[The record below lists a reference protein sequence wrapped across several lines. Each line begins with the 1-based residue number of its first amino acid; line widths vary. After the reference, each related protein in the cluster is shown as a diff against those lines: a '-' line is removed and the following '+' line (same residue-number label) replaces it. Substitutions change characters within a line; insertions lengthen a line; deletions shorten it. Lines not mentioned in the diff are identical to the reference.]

1 MLNIKHILLFISVY
15 LGTSSCTKVV
25 DVDVPNGGDRLI
37 IEASINWEKGSTGN
51 QQTILLSLSTP
62 YYSQNKFTPAKNA
75 EVKITNMMTQ
85 DSFVFTEEDPGIYT
99 TSNFQPIIDAT
110 YKLQVV
116 YNSNTYESTETLKN
130 VSDIKNVTQE
140 IEDIFGTE
148 SILVSASVE
157 DPSNE
162 ENFYY
167 CEFRDSGN
175 NHLLGRVVDSDEL
188 SDGNNLLFEYDD
200 EDIKPED
207 QMDISIYGVSK
218 GYYNFMN
225 LLLEQSG
232 GSEGGP
238 FSTIP
243 AKLIGNCVNT
253 TNPAEETLGYFRLS
267 VYSKI
272 TYTVQ

>member
-15 LGTSSCTKVV
+15 LGTCSCTKVV
-25 DVDVPNGGDRLI
+25 DIDVPDGGDRLI

-75 EVKITNMMTQ
+75 EVKITNLLTQ
-85 DSFVFTEEDPGIYT
+85 DSFVFTEEDPGVYT
-99 TSNFQPIIDAT
+99 TSSFKPVVDAT
-110 YKLQVV
+110 YQLQVV
-116 YNSNTYESTETLKN
+116 YNSNTYEATETLKN
-130 VSDIKNVTQE
+130 VPLIKGVSQDVEE
-140 IEDIFGTE
+140 ILGTE
-148 SILVSASVE
+148 SIQISVSVE
-157 DPSNE
+157 DPSQE

-167 CEFRDSGN
+167 SEFRNSGD
-175 NHLLGRVVDSDEL
+175 HYLLSRDVESDEL
-188 SDGNNLLFEYDD
+188 SDGNDLQFDYDD
-200 EDIKPED
+200 EDIEAGE
-207 QMDISIYGVSK
+207 QMDIMVYGISK

-225 LLLEQSG
+225 LLLEQSEG
-232 GSEGGP
+232 GGGP

-253 TNPAEETLGYFRLS
+253 TDPNQETLGYFRLS

-272 TYTVQ
+272 TYTVE